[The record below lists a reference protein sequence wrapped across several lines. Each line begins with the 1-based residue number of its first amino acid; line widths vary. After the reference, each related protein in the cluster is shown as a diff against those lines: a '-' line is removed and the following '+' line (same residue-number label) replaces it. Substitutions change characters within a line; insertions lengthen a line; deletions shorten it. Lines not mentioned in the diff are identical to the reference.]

1 MHTIMVAYTQVNRAN
16 VMFFSPFLC
25 VRVRILC
32 VNLVPLLK
40 NFIANVLK
48 CKARLRIKFKHVL
61 LLCIH

>member
-1 MHTIMVAYTQVNRAN
+1 MHTIMVIRVNI
-16 VMFFSPFLC
+16 MFFSPFLC
-25 VRVRILC
+25 VSVRILC

-48 CKARLRIKFKHVL
+48 CKARLRIKFKRVP